1 MDRFIQQH
9 SQDVMGVLNGWDRL
23 RLRGS
28 MRRLAYPEG
37 MMGFLFSLQVLLKNF
52 REYAL
57 EMTSLIQSA
66 SKEIAETAN
75 RPFIYLKSSN
85 IVKENLVE
93 SVRATNPVEE
103 GLVCVLSCV
112 EYCRTYEVLR
122 DRMRKKL
129 VLHIKP
135 NMCRHDYFYFLDP
148 EWGLMHLRLQTWF
161 PMTVH
166 ICLNGRLW
174 LAKQMDQAGIGYRQR
189 DNCFV
194 QIDDVNA
201 AQTIFDTLTRRRWEP
216 FLNRVLQHC
225 HPTHAK
231 LFREQPE
238 PYYWTAEQTEWATDI
253 MFRSPEALAAIYPG
267 LLQHGITQFQSPD
280 VMRFLGQKIPS
291 HGGVNGHFRGQVM
304 SDLKVRPEGIRLK
317 HQANSNSIKMY
328 DKQGSVL
335 RVETTINR
343 AAFFKTFRRKEG
355 AEPGDKKR
363 WMPVR
368 KSVVDL
374 PRQAKISQACNER
387 YLEALA
393 ARQTTQP
400 LGKLAEKVCR
410 PAKIG
415 ERRVRAINP
424 HSAEDA
430 QLLAAI
436 RRGEFTISG
445 FRNRDLRQLLY
456 GNPPADAKEQR
467 RQSAAVTRKL
477 ALLRAHGL
485 IKKIPKTHRYQL
497 TAEGNI
503 VVTGLIAS
511 QQASV
516 QQLTEIA
523 A

>member
-9 SQDVMGVLNGWDRL
+9 SQDVIGVLNGWDRL

-28 MRRLAYPEG
+28 MRELSYPKG
-37 MMGFLFSLQVLLKNF
+37 MMRFLWSLQVLLMNF
-52 REYAL
+52 REYVL
-57 EMTSLIQSA
+57 GVTSLIQSA
-66 SKEIAETAN
+66 SKEIAEAAN
-75 RPFIYLKSSN
+75 RPFVYLKSSN
-85 IVKENLVE
+85 IVKEKEVE
-93 SVRATNPVEE
+93 KIRASHPVEE

-112 EYCRTYEVLR
+112 EYCRTYDVLG
-122 DRMRKKL
+122 DPMKKKL
-129 VLHIKP
+129 VLYMKP
-135 NMCRHDYFYFLDP
+135 TKCRHDYFYFLDP
-148 EWGLMHLRLQTWF
+148 DWGLMHLRLQTWF
-161 PMTVH
+161 PMNVH

-174 LAKQMDQAGIGYRQR
+174 LARQMDKAGIGYRQR

-194 QIDDVNA
+194 QIDDVAA
-201 AQTIFDTLTRRRWEP
+201 AQTIFDTLTRQRWEP
-216 FLNRVLQHC
+216 FLNSVLQRC
-225 HPTHAK
+225 HPMHAQ
-231 LFREQPE
+231 LLREHPV

-267 LLQHGITQFQSPD
+267 LLQHGITQFDSPD

-291 HGGVNGHFRGQVM
+291 HGGVNGNFRGEVM

-317 HQANSNSIKMY
+317 HQVNSNSLKMY

-335 RVETTINR
+335 RVETTVNCAR
-343 AAFFKTFRRKEG
+343 FFKTFRRKEG
-355 AEPGDKKR
+355 AKPGEKKR

-374 PRQAKISQACNER
+374 PRLAKISQASNER

-393 ARQTTQP
+393 ARRSTQS

-436 RRGEFTISG
+436 RRGEFTLGG

-456 GNPPADAKEQR
+456 GDPPADAQEQR

-503 VVTGLIAS
+503 VVTGLIAA
-511 QQASV
+511 QQASI

>member
-9 SQDVMGVLNGWDRL
+9 SQDVIGVLSGWDRL

-28 MRRLAYPEG
+28 MRRLAYPDG

-52 REYAL
+52 REYVL
-57 EMTSLIQSA
+57 EVTSLIQSA
-66 SKEIAETAN
+66 SKEVAETAN

-85 IVKENLVE
+85 IVKEKEVE
-93 SVRATNPVEE
+93 KIRAANPVEE

-112 EYCRTYEVLR
+112 EYCRTYDVYR
-122 DRMRKKL
+122 DPLRKKL
-129 VLHIKP
+129 VLTMKP
-135 NMCRHDYFYFLDP
+135 SMCRHDYFYFLDP
-148 EWGLMHLRLQTWF
+148 DWGLMHLRLQTYF
-161 PMTVH
+161 PMSVH

-174 LAKQMDQAGIGYRQR
+174 LARQMDRAGIGYRQR

-194 QIDDVNA
+194 QIDDVAA
-201 AQTIFDTLTRRRWEP
+201 AQTIFDTLTRHRWEP
-216 FLNRVLQHC
+216 FLNSALKRC
-225 HPTHAK
+225 HPMHAK
-231 LFREQPE
+231 LFREEPE

-253 MFRSPEALAAIYPG
+253 MFRSPEALAATYPG
-267 LLQHGITQFQSPD
+267 LLQHGITQFESPD

-291 HGGVNGHFRGQVM
+291 HGGVNGHFRGEVM
-304 SDLKVRPEGIRLK
+304 SDLKSRPEGIRIK
-317 HQANSNSIKMY
+317 HQVNSNSIKMY

-335 RVETTINR
+335 RIETTINR
-343 AAFFKTFRRKEG
+343 IQFFKTFRRKEG
-355 AEPGDKKR
+355 AQPGDKKR

-374 PRQAKISQACNER
+374 PRLAKISQACNER

-393 ARQTTQP
+393 ARRSAQP

-424 HSAEDA
+424 HSTEDA

-436 RRGEFTISG
+436 RRGEFTING

-456 GNPPADAKEQR
+456 GDPPADAYEQI

-497 TAEGNI
+497 TAEGTI
-503 VVTGLIAS
+503 IVTGLLAA
-511 QQASV
+511 QLASV
-516 QQLTEIA
+516 QHLTEIA